1 MRNSPA
7 WRKARRLPANGY
19 GVNQVTESRRNTFR
33 KRLLNHDLLIGTW
46 IKTPSPIV
54 CEILGK
60 SELDALCLDAE
71 HAPFGR
77 SELDACIA
85 ATRAT
90 NMTPLVRVPS
100 ADPHDI
106 LNALDCGATGIVVPH
121 IRTVEDAEA
130 ICQRSLYGPGGRGF
144 AGSSRA
150 AGFAGKAIADQLKES
165 AEQTTIIAQIEDV
178 EALNV
183 IDEIAAVERLDCLFI
198 GRIDLTVAL
207 GKTDPNDPVVVDA
220 VASICAAGKKADTAV
235 GMFVAD
241 VAEAKQWQDHGASLF
256 LLQSDQSFLLAGAAK
271 LSAAFR

>member
-1 MRNSPA
+1 MRNLPR
-7 WRKARRLPANGY
+7 WRRARRLPANGS
-19 GVNQVTESRRNTFR
+19 GDSEVTADNKSKFR
-33 KRLLNHDLLIGTW
+33 QRLINHELLVGSW
-46 IKTPSPIV
+46 VKTPSPIV
-54 CEILGK
+54 CEVLGK
-60 SELDALCLDAE
+60 TDLDALCLDAE

-77 SELDACIA
+77 AELDACIA
-85 ATRAT
+85 AIRAT
-90 NMTPLVRVPS
+90 NVTPLVRVPS
-100 ADPHDI
+100 SDSHNI

-121 IRTVEDAEA
+121 VRTVADAEA

-150 AGFAGKAIADQLKES
+150 AGFAGKAIADQLRES

-256 LLQSDQSFLLAGAAK
+256 LLQSDQAFLLAGAAK
-271 LSAAFR
+271 LAAAFR

>member
-1 MRNSPA
+1 M
-7 WRKARRLPANGY
+7 
-19 GVNQVTESRRNTFR
+19 
-33 KRLLNHDLLIGTW
+33 
-46 IKTPSPIV
+46 

-100 ADPHDI
+100 ADPHNI

-121 IRTVEDAEA
+121 VRTVADADA

-150 AGFAGKAIADQLKES
+150 AGFAGKAIVDQLKES
-165 AEQTTIIAQIEDV
+165 AKQTTIIAQIEDV
-178 EALNV
+178 ESLNE

-207 GKTDPNDPVVVDA
+207 GKTDPNDSVVVDA

-241 VAEAKQWQDHGASLF
+241 VAEAKQWRDHGASLF
-256 LLQSDQSFLLAGAAK
+256 LLQSDQAFLLAGARD
-271 LSAAFR
+271 LVSALRS

>member
-1 MRNSPA
+1 MPATGYGANPVTEIRRNS
-7 WRKARRLPANGY
+7 
-19 GVNQVTESRRNTFR
+19 FR
-33 KRLLNHDLLIGTW
+33 QRLLNHDLLIGTW
-46 IKTPSPIV
+46 VKTPSPIV

-77 SELDACIA
+77 AQLDACIA

-90 NMTPLVRVPS
+90 NLTPLVRVPS
-100 ADPHDI
+100 ADPHNI

-121 IRTVEDAEA
+121 VRTVADAKA

-178 EALNV
+178 ESLNA

-207 GKTDPNDPVVVDA
+207 GKTDPKDPVVVDA
-220 VASICAAGKKADTAV
+220 VATICAAGKKANTAV
-235 GMFVAD
+235 GMFLPD
-241 VAEAKQWQDHGASLF
+241 VEEARGWRDKGASLF
-256 LLQSDQSFLLAGAAK
+256 MLASDQAFLLAGAAK
-271 LSAAFR
+271 LAASFR

>member
-1 MRNSPA
+1 MPA
-7 WRKARRLPANGY
+7 TGY
-19 GVNQVTESRRNTFR
+19 GDNDVTDANRSNFR
-33 KRLLNHDLLIGTW
+33 QRLIDRDLLIGTW
-46 IKTPSPIV
+46 VKTPSPIV

-77 SELDACIA
+77 TQLDACIA
-85 ATRAT
+85 AIRAT

-100 ADPHDI
+100 ADPHDV

-121 IRTVEDAEA
+121 VRTVADAEA
-130 ICQRSLYGPGGRGF
+130 ICQWSLYGPGGRGF

-150 AGFAGKAIADQLKES
+150 AGFAGKAIVDQLKES

-178 EALNV
+178 DALNV
-183 IDEIAAVERLDCLFI
+183 IDEIAAVERVDCLFI

-207 GKTDPNDPVVVDA
+207 GKTNPSDPVVVEA
-220 VASICAAGKKADTAV
+220 VDKVCAAGRNAGKAV

-241 VAEAKQWQDHGASLF
+241 VEEARHWTEKGASLF
-256 LLQSDQSFLLAGAAK
+256 LLASDQAFLIAGARD
-271 LSAAFR
+271 LVSALRS

>member
-1 MRNSPA
+1 M
-7 WRKARRLPANGY
+7 PANGF
-19 GVNQVTESRRNTFR
+19 GDSEVAEDSKSRFR
-33 KRLLNHDLLIGTW
+33 QRLINRELLVGSW
-46 IKTPSPIV
+46 VKTPSPIV
-54 CEILGK
+54 CEVLGK
-60 SELDALCLDAE
+60 TDLDALCLDAE

-77 SELDACIA
+77 TDLDACIA
-85 ATRAT
+85 AIRAT
-90 NMTPLVRVPS
+90 NVTPLVRVPS

-121 IRTVEDAEA
+121 VRTVADAEA
-130 ICQRSLYGPGGRGF
+130 IIQRSLYGPGGRGF

-178 EALNV
+178 EALNA

-207 GKTDPNDPVVVDA
+207 GKTDPNDSVVVDA
-220 VASICAAGKKADTAV
+220 VASICDSGKKADTAV

-256 LLQSDQSFLLAGAAK
+256 LLQSDQAFLLAGAAK
-271 LSAAFR
+271 LAAAFR

>member
-1 MRNSPA
+1 MTD
-7 WRKARRLPANGY
+7 AN
-19 GVNQVTESRRNTFR
+19 RRNFR
-33 KRLLNHDLLIGTW
+33 QRLVNGDLLIGTW
-46 IKTPSPIV
+46 VKTPSPIV
-54 CEILGK
+54 CEVLGK
-60 SELDALCLDAE
+60 SDLDALCLDAE

-77 SELDACIA
+77 AELDACIA
-85 ATRAT
+85 ATRAA

-100 ADPHDI
+100 ADPHNI

-121 IRTVEDAEA
+121 VRTVEDAEA

-150 AGFAGKAIADQLKES
+150 AGFAGKAIADQLRES

-183 IDEIAAVERLDCLFI
+183 IDDIAAVERLDCLFI

-207 GKTDPNDPVVVDA
+207 GKTDPNDALVVDA
-220 VASICAAGKKADTAV
+220 VASICAAGKKAGTAV

-256 LLQSDQSFLLAGAAK
+256 LLQSDQAFLLAGAAN
-271 LSAAFR
+271 LTAALR

>member
-1 MRNSPA
+1 MPA
-7 WRKARRLPANGY
+7 IGY
-19 GVNQVTESRRNTFR
+19 GVDPMTESGPNSFR
-33 KRLLNHDLLIGTW
+33 QRLLNHDLLIGTW
-46 IKTPSPIV
+46 VKTPSPIV
-54 CEILGK
+54 CEVLGK
-60 SELDALCLDAE
+60 TDLDALCLDAE

-77 SELDACIA
+77 TELDACIA

-106 LNALDCGATGIVVPH
+106 LNVLDCGATGIVVPH
-121 IRTVEDAEA
+121 VRTVEDAEA
-130 ICQRSLYGPGGRGF
+130 LCQRSLYGPGGRGF

-178 EALNV
+178 DALNV
-183 IDEIAAVERLDCLFI
+183 IDEIAAVKRLDCLFI

-220 VASICAAGKKADTAV
+220 VASICAAGQKAGTAV
-235 GMFVAD
+235 GMFVTD

-256 LLQSDQSFLLAGAAK
+256 LLQSDQAFLLAGAAN
-271 LSAAFR
+271 LVSALR

>member
-1 MRNSPA
+1 M
-7 WRKARRLPANGY
+7 
-19 GVNQVTESRRNTFR
+19 
-33 KRLLNHDLLIGTW
+33 
-46 IKTPSPIV
+46 

-77 SELDACIA
+77 KELDACIA
-85 ATRAT
+85 AIRAT

-100 ADPHDI
+100 ADPHNI
-106 LNALDCGATGIVVPH
+106 LNALDCGTTGIVVPH
-121 IRTVEDAEA
+121 VRTVADAKA
-130 ICQRSLYGPGGRGF
+130 IIQRSLYGPGGRGF

-183 IDEIAAVERLDCLFI
+183 IDAIAAVERLDCLFI

-207 GKTDPNDPVVVDA
+207 GKTDPNDSVVVDA
-220 VASICAAGKKADTAV
+220 VASICAAGKKANTTV
-235 GMFVAD
+235 GMFLPDA
-241 VAEAKQWQDHGASLF
+241 AEFRQWQDLGASLF
-256 LLQSDQSFLLAGAAK
+256 LLQSDQAFLLAGARDLVFA
-271 LSAAFR
+271 LRS

>member
-1 MRNSPA
+1 MRNSPR
-7 WRKARRLPANGY
+7 WRKGRKLPADGF
-19 GVNQVTESRRNTFR
+19 GDSEVTEDSKSRFR
-33 KRLLNHDLLIGTW
+33 QRLISRELLVGSW
-46 IKTPSPIV
+46 VKTPSPIV
-54 CEILGK
+54 CEVLGK
-60 SELDALCLDAE
+60 TDLDALCLDAE

-77 SELDACIA
+77 TELDACIA
-85 ATRAT
+85 AIRAT
-90 NMTPLVRVPS
+90 NVTPLVRVPT
-100 ADPHDI
+100 ADPHNI

-121 IRTVEDAEA
+121 VRTVADAEA

-150 AGFAGKAIADQLKES
+150 AGFAGKAITDQLRES

-178 EALNV
+178 DALNV

-235 GMFVAD
+235 GMYVAD

-256 LLQSDQSFLLAGAAK
+256 LLQSDQAFLLAGAAK
-271 LSAAFR
+271 LAAAFR

>member
-1 MRNSPA
+1 MRNSPR
-7 WRKARRLPANGY
+7 WRQARGSPANGY
-19 GVNQVTESRRNTFR
+19 GVKQVTELRRNSFR
-33 KRLLNHDLLIGTW
+33 QRLLNHDLLIGTW
-46 IKTPSPIV
+46 VKTPSPIV

-77 SELDACIA
+77 TQLDACIA
-85 ATRAT
+85 AVRAT

-100 ADPHDI
+100 ADAHNI

-121 IRTVEDAEA
+121 VRTVEDAEA
-130 ICQRSLYGPGGRGF
+130 LCQRSLYGPGGRGF
-144 AGSSRA
+144 AGSTRA

-165 AEQTTIIAQIEDV
+165 AERTTIIAQIEDI
-178 EALNV
+178 EALNA

-220 VASICAAGKKADTAV
+220 VASICAAGQKADTAV

-241 VAEAKQWQDHGASLF
+241 VAEAAQWQDHGASFF
-256 LLQSDQSFLLAGAAK
+256 LLQSDQAFLLAGAAK
-271 LSAAFR
+271 LAAAFR